1 MGLLGH
7 VQGQI
12 SCSLE
17 LTPLETGAAHR
28 QGTDP
33 LQGAFHGG
41 GHGAGAEHV
50 GAEVGAVVDARQ
62 HQIRCFVHQFAQGQ
76 LHAIG
81 RCAAAGPGGHARCKQ
96 FVRPFGAQGGLQG
109 QAVAGG
115 GAFLVGADH
124 RDLVTPGGRGR
135 SQGADPLGEDPV
147 VIADQDPHGSADGWG
162 EPKRAGCLQSGPFRL
177 CSVSAPV
184 TLQQLT
190 DQLDALEQQASA
202 EIAEAADA
210 AALEQLRVGLL
221 GKKGRLSGVL
231 GAMGKLPGQERPVVG
246 QRANVLK
253 TQVQTLLSDRLQA
266 VQQAAMAERIARES
280 IDVTAPPSGIP
291 MGHRHPLITTT
302 EEIVDLFL
310 GLGYSVAEGPEVEK
324 DHYNFTALNIPED
337 HPARDMQDTFY
348 LGADLLMRTHT
359 SPVQIRHL
367 EQNPP
372 PVRIVA
378 PGRVYRRDAVDATH
392 SPVFHQVE
400 VLAIDEGL
408 DFSHLRGTVMAFL
421 KAFFGDLPVR
431 FRASYFPF
439 TEPSAEVDV
448 QWRGRWLEVMG
459 CGMVDPAVLEGLGL
473 DPERYSGFAAGLGVE
488 RFCMVRHGID
498 DIRRLYTSDL
508 RFLEQF

>member
-1 MGLLGH
+1 M
-7 VQGQI
+7 
-12 SCSLE
+12 
-17 LTPLETGAAHR
+17 
-28 QGTDP
+28 
-33 LQGAFHGG
+33 
-41 GHGAGAEHV
+41 
-50 GAEVGAVVDARQ
+50 
-62 HQIRCFVHQFAQGQ
+62 
-76 LHAIG
+76 
-81 RCAAAGPGGHARCKQ
+81 
-96 FVRPFGAQGGLQG
+96 
-109 QAVAGG
+109 
-115 GAFLVGADH
+115 
-124 RDLVTPGGRGR
+124 
-135 SQGADPLGEDPV
+135 
-147 VIADQDPHGSADGWG
+147 SAT
-162 EPKRAGCLQSGPFRL
+162 
-177 CSVSAPV
+177 VS
-184 TLQQLT
+184 LQQLT
-190 DQLDALEQQASA
+190 DQLEALETQAAA
-202 EIAEAADA
+202 EIAAAADA
-210 AALEQLRVGLL
+210 DALEQLRINLL

-231 GAMGKLPGQERPVVG
+231 GAMGKLPGDERPLVG

-253 TQVQTLLSDRLQA
+253 TQVQGLLSERLQA
-266 VQQAAMAERIARES
+266 VKAAALEVRIARETL
-280 IDVTAPPSGIP
+280 DVTAAASGVP
-291 MGHRHPLITTT
+291 VGHRHPLITTT
-302 EEIVDLFL
+302 EEIVDLFC
-310 GLGYSVAEGPEVEK
+310 GLGYKVAEGPEVET
-324 DHYNFTALNIPED
+324 DHYNFTALNIPPD

-348 LGADLLMRTHT
+348 LRDNLLLRTHT
-359 SPVQIRHL
+359 SPVQIRQL

>member
-1 MGLLGH
+1 M
-7 VQGQI
+7 
-12 SCSLE
+12 
-17 LTPLETGAAHR
+17 
-28 QGTDP
+28 
-33 LQGAFHGG
+33 
-41 GHGAGAEHV
+41 
-50 GAEVGAVVDARQ
+50 
-62 HQIRCFVHQFAQGQ
+62 
-76 LHAIG
+76 
-81 RCAAAGPGGHARCKQ
+81 
-96 FVRPFGAQGGLQG
+96 
-109 QAVAGG
+109 
-115 GAFLVGADH
+115 
-124 RDLVTPGGRGR
+124 
-135 SQGADPLGEDPV
+135 
-147 VIADQDPHGSADGWG
+147 
-162 EPKRAGCLQSGPFRL
+162 
-177 CSVSAPV
+177 SAPV

-190 DQLDALEQQASA
+190 DQLDALEQQAAA
-202 EIAEAADA
+202 EIAAAADA

-221 GKKGRLSGVL
+221 GKKGRISGVL
-231 GAMGKLPGQERPVVG
+231 GAMGKLPGEERPLVG

-253 TQVQTLLSDRLQA
+253 TQVQSLLGERLQA
-266 VQQAAMAERIARES
+266 VKQAAMAERIARES
-280 IDVTAPPSGIP
+280 LDVTAPASGVP

-310 GLGYSVAEGPEVEK
+310 GLGYSVAEGPEVER

-348 LGADLLMRTHT
+348 LGGDLLMRTHT

-367 EQNPP
+367 EENPP

>member
-1 MGLLGH
+1 M
-7 VQGQI
+7 
-12 SCSLE
+12 
-17 LTPLETGAAHR
+17 
-28 QGTDP
+28 
-33 LQGAFHGG
+33 
-41 GHGAGAEHV
+41 
-50 GAEVGAVVDARQ
+50 
-62 HQIRCFVHQFAQGQ
+62 
-76 LHAIG
+76 
-81 RCAAAGPGGHARCKQ
+81 
-96 FVRPFGAQGGLQG
+96 
-109 QAVAGG
+109 
-115 GAFLVGADH
+115 
-124 RDLVTPGGRGR
+124 
-135 SQGADPLGEDPV
+135 
-147 VIADQDPHGSADGWG
+147 
-162 EPKRAGCLQSGPFRL
+162 
-177 CSVSAPV
+177 SAPV
-184 TLQQLT
+184 NLQQLT
-190 DQLDALEQQASA
+190 DQLDALEQQATA
-202 EIAEAADA
+202 EIAKATDAD
-210 AALEQLRVGLL
+210 ALEQLRVGLL

-231 GAMGKLPGQERPVVG
+231 GAMGKLPGDERPMVG

-253 TQVQTLLSDRLQA
+253 TQVQTMLGERLQA
-266 VQQAAMAERIARES
+266 VKKTAMAERIARES
-280 IDVTAPPSGIP
+280 IDVTAPASGIP

-324 DHYNFTALNIPED
+324 DHYNFTALNIPEN

-348 LGADLLMRTHT
+348 LRGDLLLRTHT

-367 EQNPP
+367 ELNPP

-408 DFSHLRGTVMAFL
+408 DFSHLRGTAMAFL

>member
-1 MGLLGH
+1 M
-7 VQGQI
+7 
-12 SCSLE
+12 
-17 LTPLETGAAHR
+17 
-28 QGTDP
+28 
-33 LQGAFHGG
+33 
-41 GHGAGAEHV
+41 
-50 GAEVGAVVDARQ
+50 
-62 HQIRCFVHQFAQGQ
+62 
-76 LHAIG
+76 
-81 RCAAAGPGGHARCKQ
+81 
-96 FVRPFGAQGGLQG
+96 
-109 QAVAGG
+109 
-115 GAFLVGADH
+115 
-124 RDLVTPGGRGR
+124 
-135 SQGADPLGEDPV
+135 
-147 VIADQDPHGSADGWG
+147 
-162 EPKRAGCLQSGPFRL
+162 
-177 CSVSAPV
+177 SAPV

-190 DQLDALEQQASA
+190 DQLDALEQQAAA
-202 EIAEAADA
+202 EIAEADDA

-221 GKKGRLSGVL
+221 GKKGRISGVL
-231 GAMGKLPGQERPVVG
+231 GAMGKLPGEERPLVG

-253 TQVQTLLSDRLQA
+253 TQVQSLLGERLQT
-266 VQQAAMAERIARES
+266 VKQAAMAERIARES
-280 IDVTAPPSGIP
+280 LDVTAPASGVP

-310 GLGYSVAEGPEVEK
+310 GLGYSVAEGPEVER

-348 LGADLLMRTHT
+348 LGGDLLMRTHT

-367 EQNPP
+367 EENPP

>member
-1 MGLLGH
+1 
-7 VQGQI
+7 
-12 SCSLE
+12 
-17 LTPLETGAAHR
+17 
-28 QGTDP
+28 
-33 LQGAFHGG
+33 
-41 GHGAGAEHV
+41 
-50 GAEVGAVVDARQ
+50 
-62 HQIRCFVHQFAQGQ
+62 
-76 LHAIG
+76 
-81 RCAAAGPGGHARCKQ
+81 
-96 FVRPFGAQGGLQG
+96 
-109 QAVAGG
+109 
-115 GAFLVGADH
+115 
-124 RDLVTPGGRGR
+124 
-135 SQGADPLGEDPV
+135 
-147 VIADQDPHGSADGWG
+147 
-162 EPKRAGCLQSGPFRL
+162 
-177 CSVSAPV
+177 
-184 TLQQLT
+184 
-190 DQLDALEQQASA
+190 
-202 EIAEAADA
+202 
-210 AALEQLRVGLL
+210 
-221 GKKGRLSGVL
+221 
-231 GAMGKLPGQERPVVG
+231 VG

-253 TQVQTLLSDRLQA
+253 TQVQSLLGERLQA
-266 VQQAAMAERIARES
+266 VKQAAMAERIAKES
-280 IDVTAPPSGIP
+280 LDVTAPASGVL

-310 GLGYSVAEGPEVEK
+310 GLGYSVAEGPEVER

-348 LGADLLMRTHT
+348 LQGDLLLRTHT

>member
-1 MGLLGH
+1 M
-7 VQGQI
+7 
-12 SCSLE
+12 
-17 LTPLETGAAHR
+17 
-28 QGTDP
+28 
-33 LQGAFHGG
+33 
-41 GHGAGAEHV
+41 
-50 GAEVGAVVDARQ
+50 
-62 HQIRCFVHQFAQGQ
+62 
-76 LHAIG
+76 
-81 RCAAAGPGGHARCKQ
+81 
-96 FVRPFGAQGGLQG
+96 
-109 QAVAGG
+109 
-115 GAFLVGADH
+115 
-124 RDLVTPGGRGR
+124 
-135 SQGADPLGEDPV
+135 
-147 VIADQDPHGSADGWG
+147 
-162 EPKRAGCLQSGPFRL
+162 
-177 CSVSAPV
+177 SAPV

-190 DQLDALEQQASA
+190 DQLDALEQQATA
-202 EIAEAADA
+202 EIAEATDAD
-210 AALEQLRVGLL
+210 ALEQLRVGLL

-231 GAMGKLPGQERPVVG
+231 GAMGKLPGNERPMVG

-253 TQVQTLLSDRLQA
+253 TQVQTLLGERLQA
-266 VQQAAMAERIARES
+266 VKKAAMAERIARES
-280 IDVTAPPSGIP
+280 IDVTAPASGIP

-348 LGADLLMRTHT
+348 LQGDLLLRTHT

>member
-1 MGLLGH
+1 M
-7 VQGQI
+7 
-12 SCSLE
+12 
-17 LTPLETGAAHR
+17 
-28 QGTDP
+28 
-33 LQGAFHGG
+33 
-41 GHGAGAEHV
+41 
-50 GAEVGAVVDARQ
+50 
-62 HQIRCFVHQFAQGQ
+62 
-76 LHAIG
+76 
-81 RCAAAGPGGHARCKQ
+81 
-96 FVRPFGAQGGLQG
+96 
-109 QAVAGG
+109 
-115 GAFLVGADH
+115 
-124 RDLVTPGGRGR
+124 
-135 SQGADPLGEDPV
+135 
-147 VIADQDPHGSADGWG
+147 
-162 EPKRAGCLQSGPFRL
+162 
-177 CSVSAPV
+177 SAPV

-190 DQLDALEQQASA
+190 DQLDALEQQAAA

-221 GKKGRLSGVL
+221 GKKGRISGVL
-231 GAMGKLPGQERPVVG
+231 GAMGKLPGQERPLVG

-253 TQVQTLLSDRLQA
+253 TQVQSLLGERLQA
-266 VQQAAMAERIARES
+266 VKQTSMAERIAKES
-280 IDVTAPPSGIP
+280 LDVTAPASGVP

-310 GLGYSVAEGPEVEK
+310 GLGYSVAEGPEVER

-348 LGADLLMRTHT
+348 LGGDLLMRTHT

-367 EQNPP
+367 EENPP

>member
-1 MGLLGH
+1 MGA
-7 VQGQI
+7 
-12 SCSLE
+12 
-17 LTPLETGAAHR
+17 T
-28 QGTDP
+28 
-33 LQGAFHGG
+33 
-41 GHGAGAEHV
+41 
-50 GAEVGAVVDARQ
+50 
-62 HQIRCFVHQFAQGQ
+62 
-76 LHAIG
+76 
-81 RCAAAGPGGHARCKQ
+81 
-96 FVRPFGAQGGLQG
+96 
-109 QAVAGG
+109 
-115 GAFLVGADH
+115 
-124 RDLVTPGGRGR
+124 
-135 SQGADPLGEDPV
+135 
-147 VIADQDPHGSADGWG
+147 
-162 EPKRAGCLQSGPFRL
+162 
-177 CSVSAPV
+177 VS
-184 TLQQLT
+184 LQQLT
-190 DQLDALEQQASA
+190 DQLDALE
-202 EIAEAADA
+202 AEAAEAISSAADA
-210 AALEQLRVGLL
+210 EALEQLRVGLL

-231 GAMGKLPGQERPVVG
+231 GAMGKLPGDERPLVG

-253 TQVQTLLSDRLQA
+253 SQVQTLLNERLQA
-266 VQQAAMAERIARES
+266 VKQAAMQARIAAETL
-280 IDVTAPPSGIP
+280 DVTAPAEGIP

-302 EEIVDLFL
+302 EEIVDLFC
-310 GLGYSVAEGPEVEK
+310 GLGYQVVEGPEVET
-324 DHYNFTALNIPED
+324 DHHNFTALNIPPD

-348 LGADLLMRTHT
+348 LQDNLLLRTHT

-367 EQNPP
+367 ETHAP

>member
-1 MGLLGH
+1 M
-7 VQGQI
+7 
-12 SCSLE
+12 
-17 LTPLETGAAHR
+17 
-28 QGTDP
+28 
-33 LQGAFHGG
+33 
-41 GHGAGAEHV
+41 
-50 GAEVGAVVDARQ
+50 
-62 HQIRCFVHQFAQGQ
+62 
-76 LHAIG
+76 
-81 RCAAAGPGGHARCKQ
+81 
-96 FVRPFGAQGGLQG
+96 
-109 QAVAGG
+109 
-115 GAFLVGADH
+115 
-124 RDLVTPGGRGR
+124 
-135 SQGADPLGEDPV
+135 
-147 VIADQDPHGSADGWG
+147 
-162 EPKRAGCLQSGPFRL
+162 
-177 CSVSAPV
+177 SAPV

-190 DQLDALEQQASA
+190 DQLDALEQQAAA

-221 GKKGRLSGVL
+221 GKKGRISGVL
-231 GAMGKLPGQERPVVG
+231 GAMGKLPGEERPLVG

-253 TQVQTLLSDRLQA
+253 TQVQSLLGERLQA
-266 VQQAAMAERIARES
+266 VKQAAMAERIARES
-280 IDVTAPPSGIP
+280 LDVTAPASGVP

-310 GLGYSVAEGPEVEK
+310 GLGYSVAEGPEVER

-348 LGADLLMRTHT
+348 LGGGLLIRTHT

-367 EQNPP
+367 EENPP

>member
-1 MGLLGH
+1 M
-7 VQGQI
+7 
-12 SCSLE
+12 
-17 LTPLETGAAHR
+17 
-28 QGTDP
+28 
-33 LQGAFHGG
+33 
-41 GHGAGAEHV
+41 
-50 GAEVGAVVDARQ
+50 
-62 HQIRCFVHQFAQGQ
+62 
-76 LHAIG
+76 
-81 RCAAAGPGGHARCKQ
+81 
-96 FVRPFGAQGGLQG
+96 
-109 QAVAGG
+109 
-115 GAFLVGADH
+115 
-124 RDLVTPGGRGR
+124 
-135 SQGADPLGEDPV
+135 
-147 VIADQDPHGSADGWG
+147 
-162 EPKRAGCLQSGPFRL
+162 
-177 CSVSAPV
+177 SAPV

-190 DQLDALEQQASA
+190 DQLDALEQQATT
-202 EIAEAADA
+202 EISEASDA

-221 GKKGRLSGVL
+221 GKKGRISGVL
-231 GAMGKLPGQERPVVG
+231 GAMGKLPGSERPLVG

-253 TQVQTLLSDRLQA
+253 TQVQSLLAERLAA
-266 VQQAAMAERIARES
+266 VKQAAMAERIARES
-280 IDVTAPPSGIP
+280 IDVTAPASGIP
-291 MGHRHPLITTT
+291 MGHRHPLITTN

-348 LGADLLMRTHT
+348 LQGDLLLRTHT